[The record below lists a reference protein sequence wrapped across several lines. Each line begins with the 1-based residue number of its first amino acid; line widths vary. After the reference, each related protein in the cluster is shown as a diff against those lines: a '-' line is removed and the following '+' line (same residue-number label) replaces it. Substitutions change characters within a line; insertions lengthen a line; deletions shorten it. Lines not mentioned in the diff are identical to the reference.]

1 MKPGTPAAAGEP
13 GDRLA
18 GQTAIVTG
26 AGRGLGR
33 AIAVSLAS
41 EAAAVVAI
49 ARSATEVDETV
60 ALIQGSGGKATGFAV
75 DVTDSFAFGRAVT
88 EIGETLGPVNLRVN
102 NAAAIAPLGPAWQVS
117 MDEWWRLMETNV
129 RGPMNC
135 AHAVLPAMTAARNGR
150 IVNIVSGVGLQS
162 IENMSAYATSK
173 AALIRL
179 TEALAID
186 AADHGV
192 TVFAVDPGYM
202 TTAMTHYLVHSEPGQ
217 RWTPQA
223 ASLFDTPAHV
233 PVDRA
238 ARLVAT
244 LATGVADKLTGRFL
258 TVWDDVD
265 DLARRADD
273 IVAEDLHAMRLRH

>member
-1 MKPGTPAAAGEP
+1 MTPATPAAAEP

-33 AIAVSLAS
+33 AIAVTLAS
-41 EAAAVVAI
+41 EAAVVVAL
-49 ARSATEVDETV
+49 ARTAAEVDETV
-60 ALIQGSGGKATGFAV
+60 ALIRSSGGRASGVAM
-75 DVTDSFAFGRAVT
+75 DVTNRSVFGRTVT
-88 EIGETLGPVNLRVN
+88 EIAERWGAVDLLVN
-102 NAAAIAPLGPAWQVS
+102 NAAVIAPLGPAWQLP
-117 MDEWWRLMETNV
+117 MDEWWRLVETNV
-129 RGPMNC
+129 RGPMNG
-135 AHAVLPAMTAARNGR
+135 AHAVLPAMTGARSGR

-162 IENMSAYATSK
+162 VKNMSAYATSK

-179 TEALAID
+179 TEALALD
-186 AADHGV
+186 AADYGIA
-192 TVFAVDPGYM
+192 VFAVDPGYM
-202 TTAMTHYLVHSEPGQ
+202 TTAMSHYLAYSEDGQ
-217 RWTPQA
+217 RWTPTA
-223 ASLFDTPAHV
+223 ASLFDTPVHV

-238 ARLVAT
+238 ARLVAL
-244 LATGVADKLTGRFL
+244 LATGVADKLTGRYL